1 MDRDLRVVT
10 AVCNIAA
17 TGVAHAGP
25 GETIRIPLPE
35 AEALVLAGAAVWVDQ
50 EPSDPLPLVRIT
62 GIGKVTAAKL
72 VAAGVADVAAL
83 AGLGYAD
90 IRSVAVACAG
100 VETEDLF
107 GWREQARRLEGGDE

>member
-1 MDRDLRVVT
+1 MLS
-10 AVCNIAA
+10 
-17 TGVAHAGP
+17 
-25 GETIRIPLPE
+25 
-35 AEALVLAGAAVWVDQ
+35 GAAVWADQ

-62 GIGKVTAAKL
+62 GIGPATAAKL

-100 VETEDLF
+100 VDTEDLLR
-107 GWREQARRLEGGDE
+107 WREQARRLEGGGE